1 MPPRSPRK
9 PRVTGLS
16 HQSHTAFTH
25 SKPIRHNRRVGVRAC
40 NELARKPKETQSNTN
55 QIMKLSLKN
64 SLPDKACSFVATTT
78 ALAAMAASN
87 VFADN
92 VRVFNKTV
100 SGVASGN
107 PVMENNLFEVS
118 PLD

>member
-1 MPPRSPRK
+1 
-9 PRVTGLS
+9 
-16 HQSHTAFTH
+16 
-25 SKPIRHNRRVGVRAC
+25 
-40 NELARKPKETQSNTN
+40 
-55 QIMKLSLKN
+55 MKLFLKHLLQAKSCSL
-64 SLPDKACSFVATTT
+64 VAATF

-107 PVMENNLFEVS
+107 PVMQNNLFEVS